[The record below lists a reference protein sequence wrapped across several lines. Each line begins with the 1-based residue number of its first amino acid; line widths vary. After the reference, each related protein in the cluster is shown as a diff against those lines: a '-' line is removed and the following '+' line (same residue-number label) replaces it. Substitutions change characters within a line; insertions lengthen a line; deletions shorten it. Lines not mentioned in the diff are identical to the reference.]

1 MKSLTYC
8 VRLVLPLLI
17 IIVTSDI
24 VTAQDRGMSRIF
36 GIVTDLNQQP
46 LPFAAIVVKT
56 KADSVVVKTALS
68 EMDGSF
74 VLTNVQQ
81 GSWMIEIIMLG
92 YERFSIDVETE
103 VIGKDLR
110 LGTLKLRASAETLSA
125 VTISGQKPFIEQR
138 ADKILIN
145 LSDKL
150 TGGSSLMEV
159 MDRLPGVQV
168 TPDNLISLNG
178 RNVRIYIDGKQTPLS
193 ADALAGLLRGM
204 SASSIERVELI
215 ARPSSKYDASASG
228 GIINI
233 VRRRGTREGLRGN
246 VYGGGGYGKYGKYN
260 GGVNLNFKTSKY
272 NLLLNSDYNFNKYF
286 VDNSLV
292 AMPIG
297 EPASISDG
305 SESLIRSVRKSNNAT
320 PNVGVDL
327 YLSKKTTLSFA
338 VTNAFQLFKK
348 DAFSETTTLT
358 RHGMLGNF
366 DNRVK
371 TKMNNFS
378 SGLHLLHQLDTL
390 GKELVVDLDYYSN
403 SNNSDQYNTERIF
416 TQTEQQHRRTFFD
429 QSNAFKVYSAKADLT
444 FPLTDKAQLETGFKS
459 SHVRTDNQNRLYEML
474 GGEMATNST
483 QNDLYRYTESIHALY
498 ATYHKELKKMS
509 YQVGVRTEWTWNRG
523 SQEQSNQQFRQN
535 YLQLF
540 PTLFANY
547 KLTANQSIILSA
559 DKKINRP
566 TYENMNPLLRIVNA
580 NNFVEGN
587 PKLRPVS
594 SYTASGTYALRNA
607 LFVTL
612 NYGIDFRDFTYFAFQ
627 NPAGDSTVIRP
638 VNNRYTQTYSLVTA
652 YNRQI
657 KSWWYTSTNIT
668 TRKLSFR
675 MADSG
680 KAVGGITSF
689 NFDTYNSF
697 SVSKQLSWL
706 LLFRYRGK
714 SQERNITT
722 EAYFTLTTGLR
733 QSLFGKRA
741 TIALNVTD
749 IFNTYKNKYLQQSPV
764 LRQIWENK
772 YETRTIRLNF
782 TYNFGGQISKTKT
795 SEAAADE
802 KRRSDIREN

>member
-1 MKSLTYC
+1 MKSPKGYI
-8 VRLVLPLLI
+8 RLILPLLF
-17 IIVTSDI
+17 IIVLSGF
-24 VTAQDRGMSRIF
+24 VMAQNKGVSRIF
-36 GIVTDLNQQP
+36 GAVTDSNQQP
-46 LPFAAIVVKT
+46 LPFAAIVLKT
-56 KADSVVVKTALS
+56 KTDSVVVKTALS
-68 EMDGSF
+68 EMNGSF
-74 VLTNVQQ
+74 VIANVPQ
-81 GSWMIEIIMLG
+81 GSYRLEIMMLG
-92 YERFSIDVETE
+92 YERFSIEVDTE
-103 VIGKDLR
+103 VTGQDLQ
-110 LGTLKLRASAETLSA
+110 LGALKLIASAETLSA

-178 RNVRIYIDGKQTPLS
+178 RIVRIYIDGKQTPLS
-193 ADALAGLLRGM
+193 VDALAGLLRGM

-246 VYGGGGYGKYGKYN
+246 IYGGTGYGKYGKYN
-260 GGVNLNFKTSKY
+260 GGINLNFKTSKY

-286 VDNSLV
+286 VNNSLV
-292 AMPIG
+292 ATSTEP
-297 EPASISDG
+297 PASFSDG
-305 SESLIRSVRKSNNAT
+305 SESLIHSVRKANNIT
-320 PNVGVDL
+320 PNVGIDL

-338 VTNAFQLFKK
+338 VTNALQLFKK

-358 RHGMLGNF
+358 KHDVTGNF
-366 DNRVK
+366 DNRVN

-378 SGLHLLHQLDTL
+378 AGLHLLHQMDTL

-403 SNNSDQYNTERIF
+403 NNNSDQYNTERIF
-416 TQTEQQHRRTFFD
+416 TQTGQEHRRTFFD
-429 QSNAFKVYSAKADLT
+429 QNNAFKVYSAKADLT
-444 FPLTDKAQLETGFKS
+444 FPLKNKAQLETGFKS
-459 SHVRTDNQNRLYEML
+459 SHVTTGNQNRLYEML
-474 GGEMATNST
+474 GSEMVPNNA

-498 ATYHKELKKMS
+498 ATYHRDLTKMS
-509 YQVGVRTEWTWNRG
+509 YQVGVRTEWTWNKG
-523 SQEQSNQQFRQN
+523 NQEQSNQRFRQN
-535 YLQLF
+535 YVQLF

-587 PKLRPVS
+587 PKLRPAS
-594 SYTASGTYALRNA
+594 SYTGSGTYALKNA

-627 NPAGDSTVIRP
+627 NAAGDSTVIRP
-638 VNNRYTQTYSLVTA
+638 VNNRHTQTYSLVTA
-652 YNRQI
+652 YNKQI

-668 TRKLSFR
+668 MRKLSYR
-675 MADSG
+675 MADND
-680 KAVGGITSF
+680 KAVSGITSF

-697 SVSKQLSWL
+697 SLSKQLSWL
-706 LLFRYRGK
+706 VLFRYRGK

-722 EAYFTLTTGLR
+722 EAYFTLTTGIR
-733 QSLFGKRA
+733 QSLFDKRA

-782 TYNFGGQISKTKT
+782 TYSFGGQISKTKT
-795 SEAAADE
+795 SDAAADE